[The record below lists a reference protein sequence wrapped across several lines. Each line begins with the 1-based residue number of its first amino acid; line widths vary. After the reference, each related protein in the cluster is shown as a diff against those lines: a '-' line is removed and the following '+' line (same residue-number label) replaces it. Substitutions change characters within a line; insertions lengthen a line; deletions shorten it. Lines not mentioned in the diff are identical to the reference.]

1 MATQLFHRTTWDQE
15 SIKTIWRHVVF
26 NKNKKCGSI
35 IKNGYIQKSRLFEF
49 HILEQSKKVELLK
62 KVDFF
67 AQIQKS
73 RLLLSKKVDFSQM
86 SKKVDFF

>member
-1 MATQLFHRTTWDQE
+1 MRVGWNLILGWVAKPLT
-15 SIKTIWRHVVF
+15 V
-26 NKNKKCGSI
+26 
-35 IKNGYIQKSRLFEF
+35 GYIQKSRLFEF

>member
-1 MATQLFHRTTWDQE
+1 MIHM
-15 SIKTIWRHVVF
+15 
-26 NKNKKCGSI
+26 
-35 IKNGYIQKSRLFEF
+35 GYIQKSRLFEF
-49 HILEQSKKVELLK
+49 HILEQSKKVELLT

-86 SKKVDFF
+86 SKNVDFFELSKKVDILDL

>member
-1 MATQLFHRTTWDQE
+1 M
-15 SIKTIWRHVVF
+15 
-26 NKNKKCGSI
+26 
-35 IKNGYIQKSRLFEF
+35 GYIQKSRLFEF
-49 HILEQSKKVELLK
+49 HILEQSKKVELFK

-86 SKKVDFF
+86 SKNVDFF

>member
-1 MATQLFHRTTWDQE
+1 M
-15 SIKTIWRHVVF
+15 
-26 NKNKKCGSI
+26 
-35 IKNGYIQKSRLFEF
+35 GYIQKSRLFEF

-86 SKKVDFF
+86 SKNVDFFELSKKVDILDL

>member
-1 MATQLFHRTTWDQE
+1 MVLR
-15 SIKTIWRHVVF
+15 S
-26 NKNKKCGSI
+26 
-35 IKNGYIQKSRLFEF
+35 GYIQKSRLFEL

-73 RLLLSKKVDFSQM
+73 RLLLSNKVDFSQM